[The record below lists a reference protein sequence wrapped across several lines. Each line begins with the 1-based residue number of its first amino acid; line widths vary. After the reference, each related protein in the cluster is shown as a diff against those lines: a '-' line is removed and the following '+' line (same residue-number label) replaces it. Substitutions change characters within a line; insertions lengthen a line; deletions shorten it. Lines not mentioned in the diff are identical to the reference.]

1 MVLSDLTLSQN
12 ATSETI
18 KSALEQK
25 LSDVLP
31 QGSFTIVLRTYQG
44 DFRTRGSSQVNYKA
58 MILLSAEGRQ
68 AAITRKSDI
77 EAMGFRVSPTGE
89 ISAN

>member
-1 MVLSDLTLSQN
+1 MVLSDLSLSQN

-18 KSALEQK
+18 KSALEQR
-25 LSDVLP
+25 LSNVLP
-31 QGSFTIVLRTYQG
+31 QGSFNIILRSYQG
-44 DFRTRGSSQVNYKA
+44 DFRTRGTSQASYKA

-68 AAITRKSDI
+68 AAIHYKSEI
-77 EAMGFRVSPTGE
+77 EALGFRVSASGE